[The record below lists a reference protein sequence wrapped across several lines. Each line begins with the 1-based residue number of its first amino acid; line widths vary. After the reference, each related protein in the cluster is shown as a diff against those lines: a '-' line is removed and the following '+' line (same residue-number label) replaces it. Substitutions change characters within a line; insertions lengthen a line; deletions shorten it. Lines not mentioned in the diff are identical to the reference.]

1 MNAPKPPARM
11 PVLVVEDELL
21 VRIFMA
27 DFLEEAGF
35 KVFEAINADE
45 AIVVL
50 EARPDVQAVITDIE
64 MPGSMNGLALAKAI
78 HQRWPMIGII
88 VTSGRKRPAAGELSQ
103 GDAFLAKPFLPEAVI
118 RKLQQVSALQI
129 TEDRAGS
136 SYHQVAGSPDA

>member
-35 KVFEAINADE
+35 KVFEAVNADE

-78 HQRWPMIGII
+78 HQRWPRIGII
-88 VTSGRKRPAAGELSQ
+88 VTSGRKRPAAGELPVSCRK
-103 GDAFLAKPFLPEAVI
+103 GMPFWPSLSF
-118 RKLQQVSALQI
+118 RRLSF
-129 TEDRAGS
+129 GS
-136 SYHQVAGSPDA
+136 FSKYPRCR